1 MKQFFSRDIWR
12 YRLDKF
18 PKLKACWIRCLR
30 IFILIIQGFTKR
42 QIQQG
47 ASALTYYTLLALV
60 PMVALILA
68 VARGFLFEKALE
80 SWVLERFSE
89 RREIISKIIEFADA
103 SLQQTTG
110 GVLATIGVVILFWSA
125 IKILR
130 NTEMVMNRIWEVK
143 WHRSLARQFS
153 DYLALI
159 LICPVVVVATSA
171 VTIYLSARFSALD
184 QQAGLFK
191 DIGPILLPIL
201 NLVPLVLT
209 SLLFTFVYIFM
220 PNTRV
225 KLRPA
230 LYAGVLTAIA
240 YQMAQWLY
248 LYFQIGMT
256 KYNAIYGTFAALPL
270 FLIWVHLSWVI
281 VLLGSKV
288 AFAFQNVDAYEF
300 ITEEF
305 SLSHH
310 FRKILC
316 LRIINLSVKQF
327 CQGLPP
333 LSKIELSNK
342 LSIPLLL
349 TNELLYELIEGE
361 ILSRVKRDEDRES
374 GYQPARSVDQLTIK
388 QVLDMIEERG
398 ESIPLPP
405 SSELE
410 TILKSLE
417 AFSQQIEG
425 SDANILLKD
434 I

>member
-1 MKQFFSRDIWR
+1 MKPFFSRDIWR

-18 PKLKACWIRCLR
+18 PKLKAFWIRSLR
-30 IFILIIQGFTKR
+30 IFLLTIQGFTKR

-68 VARGFLFEKALE
+68 LARGFLFEKTLE
-80 SWVLERFSE
+80 SWILERYSE
-89 RREIISKIIEFADA
+89 RKEILSKIIEFADA
-103 SLQQTTG
+103 SLQQAAG
-110 GVLATIGVVILFWSA
+110 GLIAAIGVVILFWSA

-130 NTEMVMNRIWEVK
+130 NIEMVMNRIWEVK

-159 LICPVVVVATSA
+159 LICPVVVIATSA
-171 VTIYLSARFSALD
+171 ITIYLSARFAALG
-184 QQAGLFK
+184 QENGLFR
-191 DIGPILLPIL
+191 DISPVLLPIL
-201 NLVPLVLT
+201 NLFPLLLT
-209 SLLFTFVYIFM
+209 SLLFSFVYIFM

-225 KLRPA
+225 KLKPA
-230 LYAGVLTAIA
+230 LYAGILTAIV
-240 YQMAQWLY
+240 YQVAQWLY

-300 ITEEF
+300 ITDEF

-310 FRKILC
+310 VKKILC

-333 LSKIELSNK
+333 LSKIELTNK

-349 TNELLYELIEGE
+349 TNELLYELIEVE

-374 GYQPARSVDQLTIK
+374 GYQPARSVEQLTIK

-405 SSELE
+405 SPELE